1 VARGA
6 PQATVKP
13 IRFAPIALL
22 GFAVLLAAAPLR
34 ADEVP
39 YVQTPQNVVDAMLQI
54 AGVRGTD
61 FLIDLGSG
69 DGRIVV
75 TAAKKYGASGVGIDY
90 DNYLIEESNDNA
102 AKAGVSDRAR
112 FVKEDIF
119 DTDLSPATVV
129 TMYLLPEFNLRL
141 RPKLLAELRP
151 GARVVSHDWDMGEWA
166 PDAKI
171 EVPAPEKRVGLRKV
185 STLYL
190 WIVPAQLA
198 GKWETRVP
206 VEDGAMEIVLEL
218 EQAFQRLGGTAR
230 IDGAARPIERAEV
243 KGRYVAFRVDDPG
256 GGAIRFQGNVSSD
269 RIVGQ
274 VSTPDGRT
282 HPWRALRLK

>member
-1 VARGA
+1 VRPGRRRAVRLLALVA
-6 PQATVKP
+6 
-13 IRFAPIALL
+13 
-22 GFAVLLAAAPLR
+22 LLAAPPLR
-34 ADEVP
+34 AQEEVP
-39 YVQTPQNVVDAMLQI
+39 YVQTPQPVVDSMLEL

-69 DGRIVV
+69 DGRIVI
-75 TAAKKYGASGVGIDY
+75 TAARKYGASGVGIDY
-90 DNYLIEESNDNA
+90 DPALVRASSENA
-102 AKAGVSDRAR
+102 AKAGVADRAR
-112 FVKEDIF
+112 FLKEDFF

-129 TMYLLPEFNLRL
+129 TLYLLPEFNLRL

-171 EVPAPEKRVGLRKV
+171 EVPAPGKKVGLRKA

-198 GKWETRVP
+198 GKWTTRVP
-206 VEDGAMEIVLEL
+206 VGDGTMEIELEL
-218 EQAFQRLGGTAR
+218 EQAFQRLGGIAR
-230 IDGAARPIERAEV
+230 VDGAARPIERSV
-243 KGRYVAFRVDDPG
+243 VRGRYVAFRIDEPA
-256 GGAIRFQGNVSSD
+256 GGAIRFQGNVSPD

-282 HPWRALRLK
+282 HPWRALRAK

>member
-1 VARGA
+1 MN
-6 PQATVKP
+6 QAVRWIKVLA
-13 IRFAPIALL
+13 ISAALFAP
-22 GFAVLLAAAPLR
+22 AAAAQEGR
-34 ADEVP
+34 GDVVYVP
-39 YVQTPQNVVDAMLQI
+39 TPQVVVDAMLKMAKVG
-54 AGVRGTD
+54 AGD
-61 FLIDLGSG
+61 FVIDLGSG
-69 DGRIVV
+69 DGRIVI
-75 TAAKKYGASGVGIDY
+75 TAAKQYGASGVGIDY
-90 DNYLIEESNDNA
+90 DNHLIQESNDNA

-119 DTDLSPATVV
+119 DTDLSAATVV
-129 TMYLLPEFNLRL
+129 TMYLLPDFNLRL
-141 RPKLLAELRP
+141 RPKLLAALRP
-151 GARVVSHDWDMGEWA
+151 GARVVSHDWDMGDWA
-166 PDAKI
+166 PDASV
-171 EVPAPEKRVGLRKV
+171 EVPAPEKKVGLRKV

-243 KGRYVAFRVDDPG
+243 KGRYVAFRIDDPG